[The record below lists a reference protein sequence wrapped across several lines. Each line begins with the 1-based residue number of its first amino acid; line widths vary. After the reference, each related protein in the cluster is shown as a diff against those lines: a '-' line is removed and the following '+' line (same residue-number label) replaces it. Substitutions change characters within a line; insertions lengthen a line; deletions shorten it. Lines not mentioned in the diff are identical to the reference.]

1 MLWFS
6 LKNDYLGLRMK
17 ISKFLGVQ
25 PKKKSSGVRWWPKT
39 YWNSTPFLNLIMTPL
54 IHFKSKHFG
63 STTHSFSTVLQHELS
78 MQLTAFSFAF
88 TRDQQ
93 IEQISKRTSE
103 SGSWVDPL
111 PIFMPLLT
119 FTVSK
124 VSFWSL
130 SPRTIEIKT
139 RIFLKI
145 IKKLLKIN

>member
-1 MLWFS
+1 MLWNFSEFS
-6 LKNDYLGLRMK
+6 LRKSG
-17 ISKFLGVQ
+17 
-25 PKKKSSGVRWWPKT
+25 SSGVRWWPKT

-111 PIFMPLLT
+111 PTFMPLLT